1 MHTPITEDAFVEPP
15 EEANVPKV
23 TVRRLRRAFKMLA
36 MCCDLHIRR
45 VQAGHGGPVYLQ
57 QRGVR
62 LVATVHC
69 SQGTGDNSFCHIEEM
84 VSRMGATR
92 AKTPTT
98 QEIWSRSPDISRELL
113 LSTGLQCNLH
123 GLNSLTSA
131 NTSGQTLRIHCALL
145 SMTQNTPCLVS
156 ASVGE
161 QRMRYLSAVL
171 PA

>member
-1 MHTPITEDAFVEPP
+1 MHTPITEDAYVEPP

-45 VQAGHGGPVYLQ
+45 VQAVHGGSVYLQ

-62 LVATVHC
+62 VVGTVHC

-84 VSRMGATR
+84 VSRIGATR

-123 GLNSLTSA
+123 GLNSFDVCQHIWSNSEDSLCFALYDTKHSL
-131 NTSGQTLRIHCALL
+131 SGL
-145 SMTQNTPCLVS
+145 SF
-156 ASVGE
+156 
-161 QRMRYLSAVL
+161 RR
-171 PA
+171 